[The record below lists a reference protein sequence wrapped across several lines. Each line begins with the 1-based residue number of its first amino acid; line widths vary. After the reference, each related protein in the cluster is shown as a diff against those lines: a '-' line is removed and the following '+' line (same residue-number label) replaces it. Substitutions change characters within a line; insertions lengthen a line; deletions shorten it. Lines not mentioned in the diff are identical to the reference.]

1 MKNLIQD
8 KMLTLMQRL
17 GQNKYLQSIM
27 RGMMLVLPATIMSSF
42 ATLLKVFPVD
52 AYQEFIISHNLTRF
66 FDIPINFTNNFLAVI
81 VSFAVAYTLAKEFKV
96 EGFIAGLIS
105 MIAFFILT
113 PYTLGEM
120 GPLGQAFSIPNQWL
134 GAMGLF
140 TGILVAL
147 ISTRIFVAITRKGL
161 IIKMPEGVPEFISKS
176 FSSLIPGLVIL
187 TLFTVISAAITING
201 LGSIHEIIYSIIQAP
216 LTSLGAG
223 IGSVIIISVIAQLL
237 WFFGLHGHAITLGI
251 VAPIWFA
258 MDAQQLAAFSAGNLP
273 PNITGFAFF
282 MTYTAGDL
290 LPLAIMLA
298 FFAKSIRFRT
308 LGKIALPPAVFT
320 IGEPMAYGVP
330 LVMNFALAIPY
341 ILLNGVMLALAYY
354 LTVIGVLPRVAGVAT
369 PAGMPIIISG
379 FMQGSW
385 KIAAFQFIS
394 LFVRFAGWYFFF
406 KIADAVAQREEHAEE
421 QLAKEAEKQLAKEA
435 EEQQQELDNDDEG
448 LTPALESN

>member
-1 MKNLIQD
+1 MKFDRNIAQE
-8 KMLTLMQRL
+8 KMLQFMQMI

-27 RGMMLVLPATIMSSF
+27 RGMMLVLPATIMSSV

-52 AYQEFIISHNLTRF
+52 SYQKFLAEHDLVRF

-81 VSFAVAYTLAKEFKV
+81 VSFAVAYTFAKTFKV
-96 EGFIAGLIS
+96 DGFIPGLIS
-105 MIAFFILT
+105 MISFFILT
-113 PYTLGEM
+113 PYTLGDM

-140 TGILVAL
+140 TGILVA
-147 ISTRIFVAITRKGL
+147 IVSTRIFVAITQKGL
-161 IIKMPEGVPEFISKS
+161 IIKMPDGVPEFISKS
-176 FSSLIPGLVIL
+176 FSSLIPGIIIL
-187 TLFTVISAAITING
+187 TMFTVISAVITVNG
-201 LGSIHEIIYSIIQAP
+201 LGSIHEIIYGVIQAP
-216 LTSLGAG
+216 LTSLGSG
-223 IGSVIIISVIAQLL
+223 IGSVILISVITQAL

-258 MDAQQLAAFSAGNLP
+258 MDAQQLAAFSAGIDA

-298 FFAKSIRFRT
+298 FFAKSIRFKT
-308 LGKIALPPAVFT
+308 LGKISLAPAVFT

-341 ILLNGVMLALAYY
+341 ILLNAVMLGIAYY
-354 LTVIGVLPRVAGVAT
+354 LTVVGILPRVAGVMT
-369 PAGMPIIISG
+369 PAGMPVIISG

-385 KIAAFQFIS
+385 KIAAFQFVS
-394 LFVRFAGWYFFF
+394 LFIRFGGWYFFF
-406 KIADAVAQREEHAEE
+406 KVADMVAVREE
-421 QLAKEAEKQLAKEA
+421 KA
-435 EEQQQELDNDDEG
+435 EEQQQTADEEVG
-448 LTPALESN
+448 LTAALEKN